1 MKQYI
6 INLILA
12 TLVILAPIQS
22 ALIACGFLIT
32 IDLLF
37 GIIAAKKNG
46 IKIES
51 SKLKITAI
59 KMLVY
64 QLFLI
69 SGFVAETYLSSY
81 IPFVKII
88 LTYLSSVEI
97 LSISESFQ
105 KITGLPIIK
114 YIKEQIMNKL
124 NKGKNNEQD

>member
-6 INLILA
+6 FNLSLA
-12 TLVILAPIQS
+12 TLAVLAPLQT
-22 ALIACGFLIT
+22 AMIACGFLISM
-32 IDLLF
+32 DLVFAL
-37 GIIAAKKNG
+37 IAAYKNG
-46 IKIES
+46 VKIES
-51 SKLKITAI
+51 KKLKITLV
-59 KMLVY
+59 KMFIY

-97 LSISESFQ
+97 FSISESFQ
-105 KITGLPIIK
+105 KITGLPILK

-124 NKGKNNEQD
+124 NKGKIDEQ

>member
-51 SKLKITAI
+51 GKLKITAI